1 MSGRS
6 GWAVMSRLSDS
17 NARYAAKKHNREKV
31 DLHYA
36 TSEFLPVYGGRRIL
50 ELRSYGTRR
59 RVSAPSG

>member
-31 DLHYA
+31 DL
-36 TSEFLPVYGGRRIL
+36 PVYGGRRIL